1 MTNRR
6 KMEDL
11 SVQVKTLV
19 ETFKG
24 YDLVLTEGQIKEI
37 QNGTLAL
44 CILTDEMPDKPS
56 EYSYEFMKH
65 FILSAE
71 PEQLL
76 QLITEMRK
84 GMASTDCVEDF
95 VKGFENP
102 DNDKIELMKKVMVRM
117 KEEIGKEIDIEYIE
131 AILKGYYEAYK
142 EGRITRREFGNV
154 ALWESFK
161 ELTNETT
168 MMLLFYGIA

>member
-1 MTNRR
+1 MTNTR

-24 YDLVLTEGQIKEI
+24 YDLTLTEGQIKEI
-37 QNGTLAL
+37 QNGTLAI
-44 CILTDEMPDKPS
+44 CVLTDEMPDRPS

-76 QLITEMRK
+76 QLISEMRK

-95 VKGFENP
+95 VRGFENSN
-102 DNDKIELMKKVMVRM
+102 NDKIELMKKIAVRL
-117 KEEIGKEIDIEYIE
+117 KEEIGKEINIDYIE
-131 AILKGYYEAYK
+131 AILKGYYEAYQ
-142 EGRITRREFGNV
+142 EGRISRREFGNA

-168 MMLLFYGIA
+168 MLLLFYGIA

>member
-1 MTNRR
+1 MRKTRR
-6 KMEDL
+6 MEDL

-37 QNGTLAL
+37 QNGTLAI
-44 CILTDEMPDKPS
+44 CILTDVIPDKPAD
-56 EYSYEFMKH
+56 YSYELMKH
-65 FILSAE
+65 FILTAE

-76 QLITEMRK
+76 QLISVMRK
-84 GMASTDCVEDF
+84 EMAEIDCVEDF
-95 VKGFENP
+95 MRGFENS
-102 DNDKIELMKKVMVRM
+102 DDSKVELLKKIAVRL
-117 KEEIGKEIDIEYIE
+117 KEEIGKEIDIDYIE
-131 AILKGYYEAYK
+131 AILKGYYEAYQD
-142 EGRITRREFGNV
+142 GRISRRDFGN
-154 ALWESFK
+154 AAMWETFK

>member
-1 MTNRR
+1 MRKTRR
-6 KMEDL
+6 MEDL

-37 QNGTLAL
+37 QNGTLAI
-44 CILTDEMPDKPS
+44 CILTDVIPDKPAD
-56 EYSYEFMKH
+56 YSYELMKH
-65 FILSAE
+65 FILTAE

-76 QLITEMRK
+76 QLISVMRK
-84 GMASTDCVEDF
+84 EMAEIDCVEDF
-95 VKGFENP
+95 MRGFENSE
-102 DNDKIELMKKVMVRM
+102 DSKVELQKIAVRL
-117 KEEIGKEIDIEYIE
+117 KEEIGKEIDIDYIE
-131 AILKGYYEAYK
+131 AIKGYYEAYQD
-142 EGRITRREFGNV
+142 GRISRREFGSITM
-154 ALWESFK
+154 WETFK

>member
-1 MTNRR
+1 MTNTR

-37 QNGTLAL
+37 QNGTLAI
-44 CILTDEMPDKPS
+44 CVLTDEMPDKPS
-56 EYSYEFMKH
+56 EYSYEFMKS
-65 FILSAE
+65 FILTAE

-84 GMASTDCVEDF
+84 GMAGIDCVEDF
-95 VKGFENP
+95 IKGFENS
-102 DNDKIELMKKVMVRM
+102 DNDKIELMKRISVRL
-117 KEEIGKEIDIEYIE
+117 KEEIGKEIDIDYIE
-131 AILKGYYEAYK
+131 AILKGYHEAYK
-142 EGRITRREFGNV
+142 EGRISRREFGNV
-154 ALWESFK
+154 AMWESFK

-168 MMLLFYGIA
+168 MLLLFYGIA